1 MEQQQGYEQQHNV
14 PLENRDKPTET
25 TATTTTTIRTPSTLN
40 IPPLPA
46 PSAIKYGQGLPG
58 PPGLPGLPGLP
69 GAPGAPGV
77 PPDIYGANDEIEF
90 LLDEIKDLEAPACS
104 HADEQEFEIAGSRAD
119 LDLSLQ
125 LDSPI
130 ESSW

>member
-1 MEQQQGYEQQHNV
+1 MEQQQGHEQYNEQQHDV
-14 PLENRDKPTET
+14 PLENRDKPTT
-25 TATTTTTIRTPSTLN
+25 TPSTLSIAPPAS
-40 IPPLPA
+40 IP
-46 PSAIKYGQGLPG
+46 K
-58 PPGLPGLPGLP
+58 P
-69 GAPGAPGV
+69 GAPPA
-77 PPDIYGANDEIEF
+77 DIYGANDEIEF

-130 ESSW
+130 ESSWFVFPLTYTHPTIT